1 MPGHAAPRLDV
12 LKVAPKDLEP
22 VLSLEKYIHTL
33 GLGEPLVELVKL
45 RASQINGCAFC
56 VDMHARR
63 LRELGE
69 PNERIDAVAAW
80 SEGPFF
86 NDRERAALA
95 WTESVTLLSQDHVPD
110 AVFETARAQFGEAEL
125 VHLTLAVATINVWNR
140 LAVPFRAVPEG
151 YQRLRQASPSRAES
165 ASSKS

>member
-1 MPGHAAPRLDV
+1 MESNHSPRIDVRKIAPQV
-12 LKVAPKDLEP
+12 LEP
-22 VLSLEKYIHTL
+22 VLALEKYIHTL
-33 GLGEPLVELVKL
+33 GFDERLLELVKL

-69 PNERIDAVAAW
+69 PNERLDAVVAW

-86 NDRERAALA
+86 DERERAALA
-95 WTESVTLLSQDHVPD
+95 WTESVTLLAQDHVPD
-110 AVFETARAQFGEAEL
+110 ETFQRARTQFSEAEL
-125 VHLTLAVATINVWNR
+125 VHLTMVVATINVWNR

-151 YQRLRQASPSRAES
+151 FKRYRRAG
-165 ASSKS
+165 AGG

>member
-1 MPGHAAPRLDV
+1 MKRVPPRAYEAV
-12 LKVAPKDLEP
+12 VG
-22 VLSLEKYIHTL
+22 LEKYIHTVGFDERL
-33 GLGEPLVELVKL
+33 IELVKL
-45 RASQINGCAFC
+45 RASQLNGCAFC

-86 NDRERAALA
+86 DERERAALA
-95 WTESVTLLSQDHVPD
+95 WTESVTLLSRDHVPD
-110 AVFETARAQFGEAEL
+110 DVFHMARGQFDETEL
-125 VHLTLAVATINVWNR
+125 VNLTIVIATINVWNR

-151 YQRLRQASPSRAES
+151 YLRLKS
-165 ASSKS
+165 AAR

>member
-1 MPGHAAPRLDV
+1 MAANVSPRIDARKAAPQAFERV
-12 LKVAPKDLEP
+12 LA
-22 VLSLEKYIHTL
+22 LEKYIHTVGFDERL
-33 GLGEPLVELVKL
+33 IELVKL

-86 NDRERAALA
+86 DERERAALA
-95 WTESVTLLSQDHVPD
+95 WTEAVTLLSRDHVPD
-110 AVFETARAQFGEAEL
+110 RVFEEARAQFDETEL
-125 VHLTLAVATINVWNR
+125 VNLTIVVATINVWNR
-140 LAVPFRAVPEG
+140 IAVPFRAVPEG
-151 YQRLRQASPSRAES
+151 YERLRLVSG
-165 ASSKS
+165 

>member
-1 MPGHAAPRLDV
+1 MKSDPSPRIDMKRISPRAYEAV
-12 LKVAPKDLEP
+12 VG
-22 VLSLEKYIHTL
+22 LEKYIHTV
-33 GLGEPLVELVKL
+33 GLDERLIELVKL
-45 RASQINGCAFC
+45 RASQINACAFC

-86 NDRERAALA
+86 DERERAALA
-95 WTESVTLLSQDHVPD
+95 WTESVTLLSHDHVPD
-110 AVFETARAQFGEAEL
+110 DVFHLAREQFDEPEL
-125 VHLTLAVATINVWNR
+125 VNLTIVIATINVWNR

-151 YQRLRQASPSRAES
+151 YLRMKS
-165 ASSKS
+165 ATR

>member
-1 MPGHAAPRLDV
+1 MNPNTSPRIDLRQASQAVEQV
-12 LKVAPKDLEP
+12 LA
-22 VLSLEKYIHTL
+22 LEKYIHTL
-33 GLGEPLVELVKL
+33 GLDERLIELVKL

-86 NDRERAALA
+86 DERERAALLWA
-95 WTESVTLLSQDHVPD
+95 ESLTLLSENRVPD
-110 AVFETARAQFGEAEL
+110 AVFDQVRAQFGETEL
-125 VHLTLAVATINVWNR
+125 VSLTMVVATINVWNR
-140 LAVPFRAVPEG
+140 LSVSFRTVPEG
-151 YQRLRQASPSRAES
+151 YERVRRA
-165 ASSKS
+165 AG

>member
-1 MPGHAAPRLDV
+1 MKSDPSPRIEMKRISPRAYEAVVALERYLHTTGLDER
-12 LKVAPKDLEP
+12 L
-22 VLSLEKYIHTL
+22 I
-33 GLGEPLVELVKL
+33 ELVKL

-86 NDRERAALA
+86 DERERAALA
-95 WTESVTLLSQDHVPD
+95 WAESVTLLSQDHVPD
-110 AVFETARAQFGEAEL
+110 DVFHQAREQFDEAEL
-125 VHLTLAVATINVWNR
+125 VNLTVVIATINVWNR
-140 LAVPFRAVPEG
+140 LAVPFRAVPDG
-151 YQRLRQASPSRAES
+151 YLRLKNAS
-165 ASSKS
+165 ASGRKEQP

>member
-1 MPGHAAPRLDV
+1 MRANISPRIDVRKTAPQAV
-12 LKVAPKDLEP
+12 EP
-22 VLSLEKYIHTL
+22 VIALEKYIHTVGFDERL
-33 GLGEPLVELVKL
+33 IELVKL

-86 NDRERAALA
+86 DERERAALS
-95 WTESVTLLSQDHVPD
+95 WTESVTLLSEDHVPD
-110 AVFETARAQFGEAEL
+110 NVFEEARAQFDETEL
-125 VHLTLAVATINVWNR
+125 VNLTMVIATINVWNR
-140 LAVPFRAVPEG
+140 LAVSFRAVPDG
-151 YQRLRQASPSRAES
+151 YERIRS
-165 ASSKS
+165 AAG

>member
-1 MPGHAAPRLDV
+1 MRANISPRIDLRKTAPEAV
-12 LKVAPKDLEP
+12 EHVIA
-22 VLSLEKYIHTL
+22 LEKYIHTVGFDERL
-33 GLGEPLVELVKL
+33 IELVKL

-86 NDRERAALA
+86 DERERAALS
-95 WTESVTLLSQDHVPD
+95 WTESVTLLSKDHVPD
-110 AVFETARAQFGEAEL
+110 GVFEEARAQFNETEL
-125 VHLTLAVATINVWNR
+125 ANLTVVIATINVWNR
-140 LAVPFRAVPEG
+140 LAVPFRMVPDG
-151 YQRLRQASPSRAES
+151 YARMQRNGG
-165 ASSKS
+165 

>member
-1 MPGHAAPRLDV
+1 MAGHTAPRIDV
-12 LKVAPKDLEP
+12 AKIAPKAIEPILALER
-22 VLSLEKYIHTL
+22 YIHTL
-33 GLGEPLVELVKL
+33 GLDERLIELVKL
-45 RASQINGCAFC
+45 RASQINGCAYC

-95 WTESVTLLSQDHVPD
+95 WAESVTLLSEDHVPD
-110 AVFETARAQFGEAEL
+110 AVFETARAEFGETEL
-125 VHLTLAVATINVWNR
+125 LHLTLVVATINVWNR

-151 YQRLRQASPSRAES
+151 YAKMKGASA
-165 ASSKS
+165 

>member
-1 MPGHAAPRLDV
+1 MEPGPLSRIDFKQVSPHAYQAV
-12 LKVAPKDLEP
+12 VG
-22 VLSLEKYIHTL
+22 LEKYIHTL
-33 GLGEPLVELVKL
+33 GFDERLIEVVKL
-45 RASQINGCAFC
+45 RASQLNGCAFC

-86 NDRERAALA
+86 DARERAALA
-95 WTESVTLLSQDHVPD
+95 WTESVTLLSDGHVPD
-110 AVFETARAQFGEAEL
+110 DVFERARGEFDEGEL
-125 VHLTLAVATINVWNR
+125 VGLTMVVATINVWNR

-151 YQRLRQASPSRAES
+151 YRRWKDDGR
-165 ASSKS
+165 